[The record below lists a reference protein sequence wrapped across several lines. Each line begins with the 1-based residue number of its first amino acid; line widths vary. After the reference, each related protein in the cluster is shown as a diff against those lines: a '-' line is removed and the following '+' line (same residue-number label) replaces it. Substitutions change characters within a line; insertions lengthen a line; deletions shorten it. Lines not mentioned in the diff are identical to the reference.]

1 MLCFPYFT
9 IFDTFFSMIF
19 PEFAIYFPACGFSS
33 VFRFAWLC
41 TDTKNLKKADGK
53 KAVFLRKIYK
63 KKNRKFVMMKEE
75 ECTLKHLTKS
85 GTERFWEYTIRS
97 GGGFFMI
104 RENNTLDMARDS
116 RTKKNDTKKDN
127 TKKRKST
134 ETKKKGVANPR
145 AAIAASA
152 VS

>member
-1 MLCFPYFT
+1 MLCFPYST
-9 IFDTFFSMIF
+9 IFDTFFSTIF
-19 PEFAIYFPACGFSS
+19 PEFAIYFPTCDFSS
-33 VFRFAWLC
+33 IFHFAWLC
-41 TDTKNLKKADGK
+41 IATKNLKEADRK
-53 KAVFLRKIYK
+53 IAVFLRKIYK

-85 GTERFWEYTIRS
+85 GMERFWEYTIRS

-104 RENNTLDMARDS
+104 RESNTLDMARDG
-116 RTKKNDTKKDN
+116 RTKKNDIKKDS
-127 TKKRKST
+127 TKKRKSA

-145 AAIAASA
+145 AAAVTSA